1 MDTYD
6 ERSLL
11 PLPQL
16 AYHLEPS
23 FRMHR
28 HNAEPTGLH
37 LTSRQDA
44 SWLFDCAEHICQ
56 VGDCRTNRSRQLK
69 IEMTIRK

>member
-11 PLPQL
+11 PLPQP
-16 AYHLEPS
+16 AYPLEPS

-28 HNAEPTGLH
+28 HDAEPAGLH
-37 LTSRQDA
+37 LTSRQDT
-44 SWLFDCAEHICQ
+44 SWLFDVPSIYAKLLIAEQ
-56 VGDCRTNRSRQLK
+56 TVLANWR
-69 IEMTIRK
+69 